1 MKGREAQSQL
11 GKTGAYGETDLAV
24 VVLASACS
32 PGSQPAL
39 RSARAIPRS
48 RVACGAFNVE
58 FTAIW
63 ILFGRFRAVNTRN
76 ARILKENYLDHR
88 RRRIKRDLEA
98 ATKHIE
104 VSCQS
109 SISWAF
115 PSAGPFRFE
124 TTQKTNKER
133 PRIRVHTARTKKER
147 RGRGG
152 GAAILL
158 EGGAE
163 RRRVPGCPSGALW
176 PGTYDQIKVA
186 TRPTGNPTREL

>member
-1 MKGREAQSQL
+1 MKGGEAQSQL

-48 RVACGAFNVE
+48 RVTCGAFNVE

-63 ILFGRFRAVNTRN
+63 VLFGRFRAVNTRN

-88 RRRIKRDLEA
+88 RRRIKRELEA

-109 SISWAF
+109 SISWTF
-115 PSAGPFRFE
+115 PSTAVPSPLRSVGVQHPLYTTNLGASACLQRAVLHQSAWGATAENMTCIRFQILSSAMPKKPRLFFR
-124 TTQKTNKER
+124 R
-133 PRIRVHTARTKKER
+133 PA
-147 RGRGG
+147 
-152 GAAILL
+152 
-158 EGGAE
+158 
-163 RRRVPGCPSGALW
+163 
-176 PGTYDQIKVA
+176 D
-186 TRPTGNPTREL
+186 TRQA

>member
-63 ILFGRFRAVNTRN
+63 VLFGRFRAVNTRN

-109 SISWAF
+109 SISWTF
-115 PSAGPFRFE
+115 PSFVASQWRSLDFCSADRHRNHPLRFLIS
-124 TTQKTNKER
+124 R
-133 PRIRVHTARTKKER
+133 
-147 RGRGG
+147 
-152 GAAILL
+152 
-158 EGGAE
+158 
-163 RRRVPGCPSGALW
+163 
-176 PGTYDQIKVA
+176 
-186 TRPTGNPTREL
+186 

>member
-63 ILFGRFRAVNTRN
+63 VLFGRFRAVNTRN

-88 RRRIKRDLEA
+88 RRS
-98 ATKHIE
+98 H
-104 VSCQS
+104 V
-109 SISWAF
+109 
-115 PSAGPFRFE
+115 
-124 TTQKTNKER
+124 
-133 PRIRVHTARTKKER
+133 RVTVTFDWT
-147 RGRGG
+147 
-152 GAAILL
+152 LL
-158 EGGAE
+158 
-163 RRRVPGCPSGALW
+163 S
-176 PGTYDQIKVA
+176 TFVA
-186 TRPTGNPTREL
+186 PAST